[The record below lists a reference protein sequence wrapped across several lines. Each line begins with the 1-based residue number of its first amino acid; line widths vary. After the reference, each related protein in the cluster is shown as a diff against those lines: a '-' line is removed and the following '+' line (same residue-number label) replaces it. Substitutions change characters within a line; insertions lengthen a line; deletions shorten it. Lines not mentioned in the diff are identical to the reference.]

1 MLYRVHAK
9 REAGFRR
16 AGRFWPAA
24 PPVLV
29 DLDEATAAVLLA
41 EPMLDVRLAN
51 EEDLPAPAVTGDSIE
66 SLRAK
71 VDALLIELAAAREA
85 GKRDAEALGETMQM
99 FDAADKEL
107 SALKSEHEKCAAA
120 LKSAQESCAKLREEN
135 KALKSKKDP
144 PPSAPAPAAEA
155 KSEDKAA

>member
-1 MLYRVHAK
+1 MKTLVTNYSFDKTAK
-9 REAGFRR
+9 TVTLTDYTTINQAG
-16 AGRFWPAA
+16 
-24 PPVLV
+24 L
-29 DLDEATAAVLLA
+29 
-41 EPMLDVRLAN
+41 
-51 EEDLPAPAVTGDSIE
+51 
-66 SLRAK
+66 
-71 VDALLIELAAAREA
+71 LLITNTTDGQIIYNFADPTA
-85 GKRDAEALGETMQM
+85 GATVAGNVITLEYDTTSMDNG
-99 FDAADKEL
+99 DAADKEL